1 MTIKRLVPGMIK
13 LRWWPKKT
21 MKNRFEIMRFQI
33 DNFLIK
39 FYEFSWVNDASKRA
53 RWRLR
58 IERQIN

>member
-21 MKNRFEIMRFQI
+21 IKNQFEIMRFQI

-53 RWRLR
+53 R
-58 IERQIN
+58 